1 MTSPFS
7 GMDIANTG
15 LGFNKYWLDNVAH
28 NLANANTL
36 RAADEDPFRAR
47 VVIAEPIAEGH
58 FAESGDGIRVQ
69 QVLEQEGEAALVYA
83 PEHPLANEDGYLVRP
98 VVDLAAQMTD
108 MMIAQRAY
116 QTNARSM
123 QASKEAY
130 EAALQIGQR

>member
-28 NLANANTL
+28 NLANVNTL
-36 RAADEDPFRAR
+36 RPGDEDPFRAR
-47 VVIAEPIAEGH
+47 VVIAQPIDEGH
-58 FAESGDGIRVQ
+58 FAESGDGVRVRE
-69 QVLEQEGEAALVYA
+69 VLEQEGEAALVYA
-83 PEHPLANEDGYLVRP
+83 PEHPLANADGYLVRP
-98 VVDLAAQMTD
+98 VVDLAGQMTD
-108 MMIAQRAY
+108 LMIAQRAY